1 MTVRDFLALAGER
14 LDHAGI
20 EDPRFEALLILEE
33 AAGTGRAAALAH
45 PEEELDAGQAAR
57 CEELL
62 GRREQGEPMAYLTGR
77 QEFMGLEFHVGPA
90 VLIPRADT
98 ETLAEEALRHLHD
111 GMRILDLCTG
121 SGAVALSLLHY
132 SNDTT
137 AMATDIDAAALAAAG
152 ENAAALGLAE
162 RVRFSETDLF
172 PPEAERE
179 AYDLITANPP
189 YIPTGEIGSLM
200 RDVRDHE
207 PRIALDGG
215 ADGLAFYR
223 RITAQ
228 APAWLHNDGWLL
240 VEIGYDQG
248 ESVRRMFEEAGFHAV
263 EVVQD
268 LGGHDRVVKG
278 CYY

>member
-1 MTVRDFLALAGER
+1 MTVRDFLTLAGER

-33 AAGTGRAAALAH
+33 AAGFGRAAALAH
-45 PEEELDAGQAAR
+45 PEEELDARQAAR

-215 ADGLAFYR
+215 ADGLMFYR

-248 ESVRRMFEEAGFHAV
+248 ESVRRMFEEAGFHEV
-263 EVVQD
+263 EVAQD